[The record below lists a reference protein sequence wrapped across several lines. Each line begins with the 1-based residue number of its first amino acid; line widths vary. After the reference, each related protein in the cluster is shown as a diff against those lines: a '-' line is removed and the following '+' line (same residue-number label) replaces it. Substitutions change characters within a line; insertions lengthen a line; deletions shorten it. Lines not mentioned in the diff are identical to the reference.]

1 LTFGAVTVV
10 CDVKIQHFCF
20 NCVGDILA
28 SIKRNKSLSKWLS
41 NYSNLKPFQSTV
53 NISLILLGPILAVAT
68 YLFLGP
74 FNVAGQ
80 SVWLR
85 FFLLFDLVYV
95 LLIVGIVLVRILYV
109 LSQRRSRLAGSK
121 LHFRLASVFTTMSL
135 LPTITVAVFATVSIN
150 LGLEAWFSE
159 RVQSVVGS
167 SLSAARAY
175 ADEQEAALI
184 EDVFALAEDLQIF
197 KNNKFFIEEDE
208 LRNELASLQL
218 KLQRGLKEAFI
229 LNGLGNIE
237 LRGERSYLFDFEKP
251 DEVQIKA
258 SIDDIVLINDFDN
271 NELRAL
277 IYLPGFGDRFLYV
290 TREVDGTLFNLLD
303 ETQKTAVLYQQME
316 SDRTAY
322 LLNFAV
328 LYFALALLLIVS
340 SVLFALW
347 FAERL
352 SKPIGRLAAAA
363 KRVGAGE
370 LTTQVIEDEGD
381 DEIAQLGRYFNK
393 MTKQLKHQRDT
404 LVDNT
409 EQIEERRR
417 LFDSVLSSVTSGV
430 IVLDPEGN
438 VNFTNNS
445 ANILLN
451 INKHEEIKNKLADIF
466 PELDALFQNLKKS
479 EPDRLQSEINL
490 VRSGKIENFL
500 VRMAPMNED
509 ENLKGYVV
517 AFDDITSL
525 VSAQR
530 SAAWGDVAR
539 RIAHEIKNPLTPIQ
553 LSAERIR
560 KKFSPLLEKDSDGLR
575 DMVDVIIRQTD
586 DIRRI
591 VDEFSKFARMP
602 KLKRKNED
610 LSALVASAVS
620 LQRAGQPNVLINLF
634 QPKVPIIISIDATL
648 INQALTNILKNAGEA
663 IEARKRNGSS
673 PSYYG
678 IIDVVL
684 IDEPNFILLKISD
697 NGVGLPQDRSRLFE
711 PYVTTREKG
720 TGLGLAIVKKI
731 IEEHGGV
738 LKLEDSV
745 PSETRDLVGALI
757 SIELPKSKNM

>member
-1 LTFGAVTVV
+1 ML
-10 CDVKIQHFCF
+10 
-20 NCVGDILA
+20 
-28 SIKRNKSLSKWLS
+28 NKNRSLSKWLVS
-41 NYSNLKPFQSTV
+41 YTNLKQFQSTI
-53 NISLILLGPILAVAT
+53 NISLILLGPVLAVAT

-80 SVWLR
+80 SLWLR
-85 FFLLFDLVYV
+85 FFLLLDLIYV
-95 LLIVGIVLVRILYV
+95 LLIVGVVLVRILYV
-109 LSQRRSRLAGSK
+109 LSERRSRLAGSK
-121 LHFRLASVFTTMSL
+121 LHFRLAGVFTTMSL

-159 RVQSVVGS
+159 RVQSVVGT

-175 ADEQEAALI
+175 ADEQEI
-184 EDVFALAEDLQIF
+184 ALAEDARSLADDLEKFRKNKIF
-197 KNNKFFIEEDE
+197 LEDDE

-218 KLQRGLKEAFI
+218 ELQRGLKEAFI
-229 LNGLGNIE
+229 LNGSGDIE

-251 DEVQIKA
+251 DKRDMDSAVSQVVL
-258 SIDDIVLINDFDN
+258 IDDFIN

-277 IYLPGFGDRFLYV
+277 IFLNGFGDRYLYV

-303 ETQKTAVLYQQME
+303 ETQKTAILYQQME

-322 LLNFAV
+322 LFNFAV

-370 LTTQVIEDEGD
+370 LTTQVIEDDGD
-381 DEIAQLGRYFNK
+381 DEIAQLGRYFNQ
-393 MTKQLKHQRDT
+393 MTKQLKSQRDT

-445 ANILLN
+445 AKTLLSRD
-451 INKHEEIKNKLADIF
+451 NKKVIKNKFTDIF
-466 PELDALFQNLKKS
+466 PELNPLFKQLKTS
-479 EPDRLQSEINL
+479 GNSNMQSEIKL
-490 VRSGKIENFL
+490 VRSGRLENFL
-500 VRMAPMNED
+500 VRLATMNE
-509 ENLKGYVV
+509 EERLKGYVV
-517 AFDDITSL
+517 AFDDITDL
-525 VSAQR
+525 ASAQR

-553 LSAERIR
+553 LSAERIIR
-560 KKFSPLLEKDSDGLR
+560 KFSPLLDNDAEELQQ
-575 DMVDVIIRQTD
+575 MVKVITRQTD

-602 KLKRKNED
+602 ELKRKNED
-610 LSALVASAVS
+610 LCALVSS
-620 LQRAGQPNVLINLF
+620 IITLQRAGQPTVSINFSIPENPIVL
-634 QPKVPIIISIDATL
+634 SIDATL
-648 INQALTNILKNAGEA
+648 INQAITNILKNAGEA
-663 IEARKRNGSS
+663 IETRKSKHARLKAEGVINVQ
-673 PSYYG
+673 
-678 IIDVVL
+678 IKENAETIE
-684 IDEPNFILLKISD
+684 IKISD
-697 NGVGLPQDRSRLFE
+697 NGIGLPQDRSRLFE

-731 IEEHGGV
+731 VEEHGGV
-738 LKLEDSV
+738 LKLEDSA
-745 PSETRDLVGALI
+745 PFENGNIIGALV
-757 SIELPKSKNM
+757 SIDLPKLKN

>member
-1 LTFGAVTVV
+1 M
-10 CDVKIQHFCF
+10 
-20 NCVGDILA
+20 
-28 SIKRNKSLSKWLS
+28 
-41 NYSNLKPFQSTV
+41 
-53 NISLILLGPILAVAT
+53 LGPLLAVAT

-85 FFLLFDLVYV
+85 FFLLLDLIYV

-121 LHFRLASVFTTMSL
+121 LHFRLAGVFTTMSL

-159 RVQSVVGS
+159 RVQSVVGT

-175 ADEQEAALI
+175 ADEQQVALVEDILSVEKDLQNFRKNKNFI
-184 EDVFALAEDLQIF
+184 ED
-197 KNNKFFIEEDE
+197 DE
-208 LRNELASLQL
+208 LRNELASRQL
-218 KLQRGLKEAFI
+218 ALQRGLKEAFI
-229 LNGLGNIE
+229 LNGEGNIE
-237 LRGERSYLFDFEKP
+237 LRGERSYLFGFEKP
-251 DEVQIKA
+251 TQQQIQEA
-258 SIDDIVLINDFDN
+258 IRDIVLISDFNN

-277 IYLPGFGDRFLYV
+277 TFLNGFDESYLYV
-290 TREVDGTLFNLLD
+290 TRQVDGTLFNLLD

-370 LTTQVIEDEGD
+370 LTTQVIEDDGD
-381 DEIAQLGRYFNK
+381 DEIAQLGRYFNQ
-393 MTKQLKHQRDT
+393 MTKQLKRQRDT

-430 IVLDPEGN
+430 IVLDPEGK
-438 VNFTNNS
+438 VSFTNNS
-445 ANILLN
+445 ANILL
-451 INKHEEIKNKLADIF
+451 KHNNTEENQNQLSDVF
-466 PELDALFQNLKKS
+466 PELNSVFHQLKKS
-479 EPDRLQSEINL
+479 RLNNLQCEIKL
-490 VRSGKIENFL
+490 VRSGRLENFL
-500 VRMAPMNED
+500 VRMAPMDED
-509 ENLKGYVV
+509 EKLKGYVV

-560 KKFSPLLEKDSDGLR
+560 KKFGPLLGNSSEGLR
-575 DMVDVIIRQTD
+575 DMVDVITRQTD
-586 DIRRI
+586 DLRRI

-602 KLKRKNED
+602 ELRRKNED
-610 LSALVASAVS
+610 LNALVSSTVS
-620 LQRAGQPNVLINLF
+620 FQQAGQPNVLINLS
-634 QPKVPIIISIDATL
+634 QPNFPLIISIDPTL

-663 IEARKRNGSS
+663 IETRMQSAPTSDHDGF
-673 PSYYG
+673 
-678 IIDVVL
+678 IDVLVEDRPESVV
-684 IDEPNFILLKISD
+684 IKISD
-697 NGVGLPQDRSRLFE
+697 NGVGLPEDRSKLFE
-711 PYVTTREKG
+711 PYVTTRDKG

-731 IEEHGGV
+731 IEEHGGI
-738 LKLEDSV
+738 LKLEDSA
-745 PSETRDLVGALI
+745 PFENTGIIGALI
-757 SIELPKSKNM
+757 SIELPKSKNL

>member
-1 LTFGAVTVV
+1 ML
-10 CDVKIQHFCF
+10 
-20 NCVGDILA
+20 
-28 SIKRNKSLSKWLS
+28 NKNRSLSKWLVS
-41 NYSNLKPFQSTV
+41 YTNLKQFQSAI
-53 NISLILLGPILAVAT
+53 NISLILLGPFLAVAT

-80 SVWLR
+80 SLWLR
-85 FFLLFDLVYV
+85 FFLLLDLIYV
-95 LLIVGIVLVRILYV
+95 LLIVGVVLVRILYV
-109 LSQRRSRLAGSK
+109 LSERRSRLAGSK
-121 LHFRLASVFTTMSL
+121 LHFRLAGVFTTMSL

-159 RVQSVVGS
+159 RVQSVVGT

-175 ADEQEAALI
+175 ANEQEI
-184 EDVFALAEDLQIF
+184 ALAEDARSLANDLEKFRKNKIF
-197 KNNKFFIEEDE
+197 LEDDE

-218 KLQRGLKEAFI
+218 ELQRGLKEAFI
-229 LNGLGNIE
+229 LNGSGDIE

-251 DEVQIKA
+251 DKRDMDSAVSQVVL
-258 SIDDIVLINDFDN
+258 IDDFIN

-277 IYLPGFGDRFLYV
+277 IFLNGFGDRYLYV

-303 ETQKTAVLYQQME
+303 ETQKTAILYQQME

-322 LLNFAV
+322 LFNFAV

-370 LTTQVIEDEGD
+370 LTTQVIEDDGD
-381 DEIAQLGRYFNK
+381 DEIAQLGRYFNQ
-393 MTKQLKHQRDT
+393 MTKQLKSQRDT

-445 ANILLN
+445 AKTLLSRD
-451 INKHEEIKNKLADIF
+451 NKKVIKNKFTDIF
-466 PELDALFQNLKKS
+466 PELNPLFKQLKTS
-479 EPDRLQSEINL
+479 GNSNLQSEIKL
-490 VRSGKIENFL
+490 VRSGRLENFL
-500 VRMAPMNED
+500 VRLATMNE
-509 ENLKGYVV
+509 EERLKGYVV
-517 AFDDITSL
+517 AFDDITDL
-525 VSAQR
+525 ASAQR

-553 LSAERIR
+553 LSAERIIR
-560 KKFSPLLEKDSDGLR
+560 KFSPLLDNDAEELQQ
-575 DMVDVIIRQTD
+575 MVKVITRQTD

-602 KLKRKNED
+602 ELKRKNED
-610 LSALVASAVS
+610 LCALVSS
-620 LQRAGQPNVLINLF
+620 IITLQRAGQPTVSINFSIPDNPIVL
-634 QPKVPIIISIDATL
+634 SIDATL
-648 INQALTNILKNAGEA
+648 INQAITNILKNAGEA
-663 IEARKRNGSS
+663 IETRKSKHAHLKAEGVINVQ
-673 PSYYG
+673 
-678 IIDVVL
+678 IKENAEIVE
-684 IDEPNFILLKISD
+684 IKISD
-697 NGVGLPQDRSRLFE
+697 NGIGLPQDRSRLFE

-731 IEEHGGV
+731 VEEHGGV
-738 LKLEDSV
+738 LKLEDSA
-745 PSETRDLVGALI
+745 PFENGNIIGALV
-757 SIELPKSKNM
+757 SIDLPKLKN

>member
-1 LTFGAVTVV
+1 M
-10 CDVKIQHFCF
+10 
-20 NCVGDILA
+20 A
-28 SIKRNKSLSKWLS
+28 SIKRNKSFSKWLA
-41 NYSNLKPFQSTV
+41 NYSKLKPLKSAV
-53 NISLILLGPILAVAT
+53 NISLILLGPLLAIAT

-85 FFLLFDLVYV
+85 FFLLLDLVYV
-95 LLIVGIVLVRILYV
+95 LLIVGIVIVRILYV

-121 LHFRLASVFTTMSL
+121 LHFRLAGVFTTMSL

-159 RVQSVVGS
+159 RVQSVVGT

-175 ADEQEAALI
+175 ADEQESALVA
-184 EDVFALAEDLQIF
+184 DVLAVAQDLQNF
-197 KNNKFFIEEDE
+197 RKNKFFIEEDE
-208 LRNELASLQL
+208 LRNQLASLQL
-218 KLQRGLKEAFI
+218 ELQRGLKEAFI
-229 LNGLGNIE
+229 LNGVGNIE
-237 LRGERSYLFDFEKP
+237 LRGVRSYLFDFEKP
-251 DEVQIKA
+251 DDLQIKEA
-258 SIDDIVLINDFDN
+258 VKNVVLINDFNN

-277 IYLPGFGDRFLYV
+277 IYLTGFGDRYLYV

-303 ETQKTAVLYQQME
+303 ETQKTAILYQQME

-363 KRVGAGE
+363 KRVGAGD

-381 DEIAQLGRYFNK
+381 DEIAQLGRYFNQ
-393 MTKQLKHQRDT
+393 MTKRLKHQRDT

-430 IVLDPEGN
+430 IVLDSDGK
-438 VNFTNNS
+438 VSFTNKS
-445 ANILLN
+445 ANILLSINEEN
-451 INKHEEIKNKLADIF
+451 IEKIFQKQLSDIF
-466 PELDALFQNLKKS
+466 PELDALFRKLKKS
-479 EPDRLQSEINL
+479 QAKNLQSEINF
-490 VRSGKIENFL
+490 VRSGRLENFL
-500 VRMAPMNED
+500 VRMAPMTED
-509 ENLKGYVV
+509 KKLKGFVV

-560 KKFSPLLEKDSDGLR
+560 KKFSPLLEKNSDGLR
-575 DMVDVIIRQTD
+575 DMVDVITRQTD

-602 KLKRKNED
+602 KLKRRNED
-610 LSALVASAVS
+610 LTALVASAVS
-620 LQRAGQPNVLINLF
+620 LQQAGQPNVVINLS

-663 IEARKRNGSS
+663 IEARKKNS
-673 PSYYG
+673 PSLNYSG

-684 IDEPNFILLKISD
+684 LDKINSVLLTIAD
-697 NGVGLPQDRSRLFE
+697 NGIGLPQDRSRLFE

-738 LKLEDSV
+738 LKLEDSDASG
-745 PSETRDLVGALI
+745 SEDIIGALI
-757 SIELPKSKNM
+757 SIEIPKPISA

>member
-1 LTFGAVTVV
+1 ML
-10 CDVKIQHFCF
+10 
-20 NCVGDILA
+20 
-28 SIKRNKSLSKWLS
+28 NKNRSLSKWLVS
-41 NYSNLKPFQSTV
+41 YTNLKQFQSTI
-53 NISLILLGPILAVAT
+53 NISLILLGPFLAVAT

-80 SVWLR
+80 SLWLR
-85 FFLLFDLVYV
+85 FFLLLDLIYV
-95 LLIVGIVLVRILYV
+95 LLIVGVVLVRILYV
-109 LSQRRSRLAGSK
+109 LSERRSRLAGSK
-121 LHFRLASVFTTMSL
+121 LHFRLAGVFTTMSL

-159 RVQSVVGS
+159 RVQSVVGT

-175 ADEQEAALI
+175 ANEQEI
-184 EDVFALAEDLQIF
+184 ALAEDARSLANDLEKFRKNKIF
-197 KNNKFFIEEDE
+197 LEDDE

-218 KLQRGLKEAFI
+218 ELQRGLKEAFI
-229 LNGLGNIE
+229 LNGSGDIE

-251 DEVQIKA
+251 DKRDMDSAVSQVVL
-258 SIDDIVLINDFDN
+258 IDDFIN

-277 IYLPGFGDRFLYV
+277 IFLNGFGDRYLYV

-303 ETQKTAVLYQQME
+303 ETQKTAILYQQME

-322 LLNFAV
+322 LFNFAV

-370 LTTQVIEDEGD
+370 LTTQVIEDDGD
-381 DEIAQLGRYFNK
+381 DEIAQLGRYFNQ
-393 MTKQLKHQRDT
+393 MTKQLKSQRDT

-417 LFDSVLSSVTSGV
+417 LFDSVLASVTSGV

-445 ANILLN
+445 AKTLLSRD
-451 INKHEEIKNKLADIF
+451 NKKVIKNKFTDIF
-466 PELDALFQNLKKS
+466 PELNPLFKQLKTS
-479 EPDRLQSEINL
+479 GNSNMQSEIKL
-490 VRSGKIENFL
+490 VRSGRLENFL
-500 VRMAPMNED
+500 VRLATMNE
-509 ENLKGYVV
+509 EERLKGYVV
-517 AFDDITSL
+517 AFDDITDL
-525 VSAQR
+525 ASAQR

-553 LSAERIR
+553 LSAERIIR
-560 KKFSPLLEKDSDGLR
+560 KFSPLLDSDAEELQQ
-575 DMVDVIIRQTD
+575 MVKVITRQTD

-602 KLKRKNED
+602 ELKRKNED
-610 LSALVASAVS
+610 LCALVSS
-620 LQRAGQPNVLINLF
+620 IITLQRAGQPTVSINFSIPDNPIVL
-634 QPKVPIIISIDATL
+634 SIDATL
-648 INQALTNILKNAGEA
+648 INQAITNILKNAGEA
-663 IEARKRNGSS
+663 IETRKSKHAHLKAEGVINVQ
-673 PSYYG
+673 
-678 IIDVVL
+678 IKENAEIVE
-684 IDEPNFILLKISD
+684 IKISD
-697 NGVGLPQDRSRLFE
+697 NGIGLPQDRSRLFE

-731 IEEHGGV
+731 VEEHGGV
-738 LKLEDSV
+738 LKLEDSA
-745 PSETRDLVGALI
+745 PFENGNIIGALV
-757 SIELPKSKNM
+757 SIDLPKLKN

>member
-1 LTFGAVTVV
+1 ML
-10 CDVKIQHFCF
+10 
-20 NCVGDILA
+20 
-28 SIKRNKSLSKWLS
+28 NKNRSLSKWLVS
-41 NYSNLKPFQSTV
+41 YTNLKQFQSTI
-53 NISLILLGPILAVAT
+53 NISLILLGPFLAVAT

-80 SVWLR
+80 SLWLR
-85 FFLLFDLVYV
+85 FFLLLDLIYV
-95 LLIVGIVLVRILYV
+95 LLIVGVVLVRILYV
-109 LSQRRSRLAGSK
+109 LSERRSRLAGSK
-121 LHFRLASVFTTMSL
+121 LHFRLAGVFTTMSL
-135 LPTITVAVFATVSIN
+135 LPTITVAVFATVSIS

-159 RVQSVVGS
+159 RVQSVVGT

-175 ADEQEAALI
+175 ANEQEI
-184 EDVFALAEDLQIF
+184 ALAEDARSLANDLEKFRKNKIF
-197 KNNKFFIEEDE
+197 LEDDE

-218 KLQRGLKEAFI
+218 ELQRGLKEAFI
-229 LNGLGNIE
+229 LNGSGDIE

-251 DEVQIKA
+251 DKRDMDSAVSQVVL
-258 SIDDIVLINDFDN
+258 IDDFIN

-277 IYLPGFGDRFLYV
+277 IFLNGFGDRYLYV

-303 ETQKTAVLYQQME
+303 ETQKTAILYQQME

-322 LLNFAV
+322 LFNFAV

-370 LTTQVIEDEGD
+370 LTTQVIEDDGD
-381 DEIAQLGRYFNK
+381 DEIAQLGRYFNQ
-393 MTKQLKHQRDT
+393 MTKQLKSQRDT

-445 ANILLN
+445 AKTLLSRD
-451 INKHEEIKNKLADIF
+451 NKKVIKNKFTDIF
-466 PELDALFQNLKKS
+466 PELNPLFKQLKTS
-479 EPDRLQSEINL
+479 GNSNMQSEIKL
-490 VRSGKIENFL
+490 VRSGRLENFL
-500 VRMAPMNED
+500 VRLATMNE
-509 ENLKGYVV
+509 EERLKGYVV
-517 AFDDITSL
+517 AFDDITDL
-525 VSAQR
+525 ASAQR

-553 LSAERIR
+553 LSAERIIR
-560 KKFSPLLEKDSDGLR
+560 KFSPLLDNDAEELQQ
-575 DMVDVIIRQTD
+575 MVKVITRQTD

-602 KLKRKNED
+602 ELKRKNED
-610 LSALVASAVS
+610 LCALVSS
-620 LQRAGQPNVLINLF
+620 IITLQRAGQPTVSINFSIPDNPIVL
-634 QPKVPIIISIDATL
+634 SIDATL
-648 INQALTNILKNAGEA
+648 INQAITNILKNAGEA
-663 IEARKRNGSS
+663 IETRKSKHARLKAE
-673 PSYYG
+673 G
-678 IIDVVL
+678 IINVQ
-684 IDEPNFILLKISD
+684 IKENAEIIEIKISD
-697 NGVGLPQDRSRLFE
+697 NGIGLPQDRSRLFE

-731 IEEHGGV
+731 VEEHGGV
-738 LKLEDSV
+738 LKLEDSA
-745 PSETRDLVGALI
+745 PFENGNIIGALV
-757 SIELPKSKNM
+757 SIDLPKLKN

>member
-1 LTFGAVTVV
+1 MF
-10 CDVKIQHFCF
+10 KEF
-20 NCVGDILA
+20 
-28 SIKRNKSLSKWLS
+28 SITANRKKSFSKWLLKYAS
-41 NYSNLKPFQSTV
+41 LKPFQSSI
-53 NISLILLGPILAVAT
+53 NIILIVLGPLLAFAT

-80 SVWLR
+80 STWLR

-95 LLIVGIVLVRILYV
+95 LLIVGIVLVRILFV

-121 LHFRLASVFTTMSL
+121 LHFRLAGVFTTMSL
-135 LPTITVAVFATVSIN
+135 LPTITVAIFATVSIN

-159 RVQSVVGS
+159 RVQSVVGT
-167 SLSAARAY
+167 SLSAARSY
-175 ADEQEAALI
+175 ANEQQNALI
-184 EDVFALAEDLQIF
+184 EDTLSVAEDLQYF
-197 KNNKFFIEEDE
+197 RKNKTFIERDE
-208 LRNELASLQL
+208 LRNELALRQIQ
-218 KLQRGLKEAFI
+218 LQRGLKEAFI
-229 LNGLGNIE
+229 INGSGNIE
-237 LRGERSYLFDFEKP
+237 FRGERSYLFDFEKP
-251 DEVQIKA
+251 SDEKIKE
-258 SIDDIVLINDFDN
+258 SILDVVLINDFNN

-277 IYLPGFGDRFLYV
+277 VYLNGFGDRYLYV

-316 SDRTAY
+316 NDRTAY

-370 LTTQVIEDEGD
+370 LTTQVIEDVGD
-381 DEIAQLGRYFNK
+381 DEIAQLGRYFNQ

-404 LVDNT
+404 LVENT
-409 EQIEERRR
+409 EQIEERRQ

-430 IVLDPEGN
+430 IVLNPSGK

-451 INKHEEIKNKLADIF
+451 KGKQITQSKLIDNF
-466 PELDALFQNLKKS
+466 PELNSLFQQLKNSGEDNLQVEMK
-479 EPDRLQSEINL
+479 L
-490 VRSGKIENFL
+490 VRSGRLENFL

-509 ENLKGYVV
+509 GKLKGYVV
-517 AFDDITSL
+517 AFDDVTQL

-560 KKFSPLLEKDSDGLR
+560 KKFSPLLGDNSEGLR
-575 DMVDVIIRQTD
+575 QMVDVITRQTD
-586 DIRRI
+586 DLRRI

-602 KLKRKNED
+602 ELRRRNED
-610 LSALVASAVS
+610 INALVASTVS
-620 LQRAGQPNVLINLF
+620 LQKAGQPNVTINF
-634 QPKVPIIISIDATL
+634 SKCDYPIDISIDATL
-648 INQALTNILKNAGEA
+648 INQAITNILKNAGEA
-663 IEARKRNGSS
+663 IETRKQKGQDEE
-673 PSYYG
+673 G
-678 IIDVVL
+678 IINVLLEDGNDNVV
-684 IDEPNFILLKISD
+684 LKISD
-697 NGVGLPQDRSRLFE
+697 NGIGLPQDRSRLFE

-720 TGLGLAIVKKI
+720 TGLGLAIEKKI
-731 IEEHGGV
+731 VEEHGGV
-738 LKLEDSV
+738 LELKDST
-745 PSETRDLVGALI
+745 PSKESGIIGALI
-757 SIELPKSKNM
+757 SIELPKSKK

>member
-1 LTFGAVTVV
+1 MATFS
-10 CDVKIQHFCF
+10 K
-20 NCVGDILA
+20 
-28 SIKRNKSLSKWLS
+28 NKSLSKWLS
-41 NYSNLKPFQSTV
+41 NYSNLKPFQSAI
-53 NISLILLGPILAVAT
+53 NISLILLGPLLAVAT

-85 FFLLFDLVYV
+85 FFLLLDLVYV

-121 LHFRLASVFTTMSL
+121 LHFRLAGVFTTMSL

-159 RVQSVVGS
+159 RVQSVVGT
-167 SLSAARAY
+167 SLSAARSY
-175 ADEQEAALI
+175 ADEQKAALI
-184 EDVFALAEDLQIF
+184 EDLQSIAKDLQNFQKDKI
-197 KNNKFFIEEDE
+197 FIEDDE
-208 LRNELASLQL
+208 LRNELAARQM

-251 DEVQIKA
+251 NELQIKA
-258 SIDDIVLINDFDN
+258 AIDDVVLITDFNN

-277 IYLPGFGDRFLYV
+277 IYLIGFGDRYLYV

-316 SDRTAY
+316 NDRTAY

-352 SKPIGRLAAAA
+352 SQPIGRLAAAA

-381 DEIAQLGRYFNK
+381 DEIAQLGRYFNQ
-393 MTKQLKHQRDT
+393 MTKQLKYQRDT

-417 LFDSVLSSVTSGV
+417 LFDSVLTSVTSGV
-430 IVLDPEGN
+430 IVLDPDGEI
-438 VNFTNNS
+438 NFTNNS
-445 ANILLN
+445 ANVLLN
-451 INKHEEIKNKLADIF
+451 YNKKTKTQNRLSDIF
-466 PELDALFQNLKKS
+466 PELNSLFLKLKKS
-479 EPDRLQSEINL
+479 RSENLQSEIKL
-490 VRSGKIENFL
+490 VRSGRVENFL

-517 AFDDITSL
+517 AFDDVTSL

-553 LSAERIR
+553 LSAERIS
-560 KKFSPLLEKDSDGLR
+560 KKFSPLLGDNSEGLR
-575 DMVDVIIRQTD
+575 DMIEVITRQTD

-602 KLKRKNED
+602 ELRRKNED
-610 LSALVASAVS
+610 LNALVAATVS
-620 LQRAGQPNVLINLF
+620 LQQAGQPNVFISLSK
-634 QPKVPIIISIDATL
+634 PKYPIITSIDATL
-648 INQALTNILKNAGEA
+648 INQALTNILKNAGES
-663 IEARKRNGSS
+663 IETRIRTSS
-673 PSYYG
+673 TSNDDG
-678 IIDVVL
+678 IIEVSLENSSDSIVV
-684 IDEPNFILLKISD
+684 KISD
-697 NGVGLPQDRSRLFE
+697 NGVGLPQDRLRLFE

-731 IEEHGGV
+731 IEEHGGT
-738 LKLEDSV
+738 LKLNDSD
-745 PSETRDLVGALI
+745 PFEKSGIIGA
-757 SIELPKSKNM
+757 SVTIELPKSKNL

>member
-1 LTFGAVTVV
+1 MATFS
-10 CDVKIQHFCF
+10 K
-20 NCVGDILA
+20 
-28 SIKRNKSLSKWLS
+28 NKSLSKWLS
-41 NYSNLKPFQSTV
+41 NYSNLKPFQSTI
-53 NISLILLGPILAVAT
+53 NISLILLGPLLAVAT

-85 FFLLFDLVYV
+85 FFLLLDLVYV

-121 LHFRLASVFTTMSL
+121 LHFRLAGVFTTMSL

-159 RVQSVVGS
+159 RVQSVVGT
-167 SLSAARAY
+167 SLSAARSY
-175 ADEQEAALI
+175 AEEQKAALI
-184 EDVFALAEDLQIF
+184 EDLQSIAKDLQNFQKDKI
-197 KNNKFFIEEDE
+197 FIEDDE
-208 LRNELASLQL
+208 LRNELAARQL

-251 DEVQIKA
+251 NELQIKA
-258 SIDDIVLINDFDN
+258 AIDDVVLITDFNN

-277 IYLPGFGDRFLYV
+277 IYLIGFGDRYLYV

-316 SDRTAY
+316 NDRTAY

-352 SKPIGRLAAAA
+352 SQPIGRLAAAA

-381 DEIAQLGRYFNK
+381 DVIAQLGRYFNQ
-393 MTKQLKHQRDT
+393 MTKQLKYQRDT

-417 LFDSVLSSVTSGV
+417 LFDSVLTSVTSGV
-430 IVLDPEGN
+430 IVLDPDGEI
-438 VNFTNNS
+438 NFTNNS
-445 ANILLN
+445 ANVLLN
-451 INKHEEIKNKLADIF
+451 YNKKTKTQNRLSDIF
-466 PELDALFQNLKKS
+466 PELNSLFLKLKKS
-479 EPDRLQSEINL
+479 RSENLQSEIKL
-490 VRSGKIENFL
+490 VRSGRVENFL

-517 AFDDITSL
+517 AFDDVTSL

-553 LSAERIR
+553 LSAERIS
-560 KKFSPLLEKDSDGLR
+560 KKFSPLLGDNSEGLR
-575 DMVDVIIRQTD
+575 DMIEVITRQTD

-602 KLKRKNED
+602 ELRRKNED
-610 LSALVASAVS
+610 LNALVAATVS
-620 LQRAGQPNVLINLF
+620 LQQAGQPNVFISLSK
-634 QPKVPIIISIDATL
+634 PKYPIITSIDATL
-648 INQALTNILKNAGEA
+648 INQALTNILKNAGES
-663 IEARKRNGSS
+663 IETRMRTSS
-673 PSYYG
+673 TSNEDG
-678 IIDVVL
+678 IIKVSLENSSDKIVV
-684 IDEPNFILLKISD
+684 KISD
-697 NGVGLPQDRSRLFE
+697 NGVGLPQDRLRLFE

-731 IEEHGGV
+731 IEEHGGT
-738 LKLEDSV
+738 LKLNDSD
-745 PSETRDLVGALI
+745 PFEKSGIIGALVT
-757 SIELPKSKNM
+757 IELPKSKNL

>member
-1 LTFGAVTVV
+1 M
-10 CDVKIQHFCF
+10 
-20 NCVGDILA
+20 
-28 SIKRNKSLSKWLS
+28 KSA
-41 NYSNLKPFQSTV
+41 V
-53 NISLILLGPILAVAT
+53 NISLILLGPLLAIAT

-85 FFLLFDLVYV
+85 FFLLLDLVYV
-95 LLIVGIVLVRILYV
+95 LLIVGIVIVRILYV

-121 LHFRLASVFTTMSL
+121 LHFRLAGVFTTMSL

-159 RVQSVVGS
+159 RVQSVVGT

-175 ADEQEAALI
+175 ADEQESALVA
-184 EDVFALAEDLQIF
+184 DVLAVAQDLQNF
-197 KNNKFFIEEDE
+197 RKNKFFIEEDE
-208 LRNELASLQL
+208 LRNQLASLQL
-218 KLQRGLKEAFI
+218 ELQRGLKEAFI
-229 LNGLGNIE
+229 LNGVGNIE
-237 LRGERSYLFDFEKP
+237 LRGVRSYLFDFEKP
-251 DEVQIKA
+251 DDLQIKEA
-258 SIDDIVLINDFDN
+258 VKNVVLINDFNN

-277 IYLPGFGDRFLYV
+277 IYLTGFGDRYLYV

-303 ETQKTAVLYQQME
+303 ETQKTAILYQQME

-363 KRVGAGE
+363 KRVGAGD

-381 DEIAQLGRYFNK
+381 DEIAQLGRYFNQ
-393 MTKQLKHQRDT
+393 MTKRLKHQRDT

-430 IVLDPEGN
+430 IVLDSDGK
-438 VNFTNNS
+438 VSFTNKS
-445 ANILLN
+445 ANILLSINEEN
-451 INKHEEIKNKLADIF
+451 IERIFQKQLSDIF
-466 PELDALFQNLKKS
+466 PELDALFRELKKS
-479 EPDRLQSEINL
+479 QAKNLQSEINF
-490 VRSGKIENFL
+490 VRSGRLENFL
-500 VRMAPMNED
+500 VRMAPMKED
-509 ENLKGYVV
+509 KKLKGFVV

-560 KKFSPLLEKDSDGLR
+560 KKFSPLLEKNSDGLK
-575 DMVDVIIRQTD
+575 DMVDVITRQTD

-602 KLKRKNED
+602 KLKRRNED
-610 LSALVASAVS
+610 LTALVASAVS
-620 LQRAGQPNVLINLF
+620 LQQAGQPNVVINLS

-663 IEARKRNGSS
+663 IEARKKNS
-673 PSYYG
+673 PSLNYSG

-684 IDEPNFILLKISD
+684 LDKINSVLLTIAD
-697 NGVGLPQDRSRLFE
+697 NGIGLPQDRSRLFE

-738 LKLEDSV
+738 LKLEDSDASG
-745 PSETRDLVGALI
+745 SEDIIGALI
-757 SIELPKSKNM
+757 SIEIPKPISA

>member
-1 LTFGAVTVV
+1 ML
-10 CDVKIQHFCF
+10 
-20 NCVGDILA
+20 
-28 SIKRNKSLSKWLS
+28 NKNRSLSKWLVS
-41 NYSNLKPFQSTV
+41 YTNLKQFQSTI
-53 NISLILLGPILAVAT
+53 NISLILLGPFLAVAT

-80 SVWLR
+80 SLWLR
-85 FFLLFDLVYV
+85 FFLLLDLIYV
-95 LLIVGIVLVRILYV
+95 LLIVGVVLVRILYV
-109 LSQRRSRLAGSK
+109 LSERRSRLAGSK
-121 LHFRLASVFTTMSL
+121 LHFRLAGVFTTMSL
-135 LPTITVAVFATVSIN
+135 LPTITVAVFATVSIS

-159 RVQSVVGS
+159 RVQSVVGT
-167 SLSAARAY
+167 SLSAARSY
-175 ADEQEAALI
+175 ANEQEI
-184 EDVFALAEDLQIF
+184 ALAEDVRSLADDLEKFRKNKIF
-197 KNNKFFIEEDE
+197 LEDDE

-218 KLQRGLKEAFI
+218 ELQRGLKEAFI
-229 LNGLGNIE
+229 LNGSGDIE

-251 DEVQIKA
+251 DKRDMDSAVSQVVL
-258 SIDDIVLINDFDN
+258 IDDFIN

-277 IYLPGFGDRFLYV
+277 IFLNGFGDRYLYV

-303 ETQKTAVLYQQME
+303 ETQKTAILYQQME

-322 LLNFAV
+322 LFNFAV

-381 DEIAQLGRYFNK
+381 DEIAQLGRYFNQ
-393 MTKQLKHQRDT
+393 MTKQLKSQRDT

-445 ANILLN
+445 AKTLLSRD
-451 INKHEEIKNKLADIF
+451 NKKEIKNKFTDIF
-466 PELDALFQNLKKS
+466 PELNPLFRQLKTS
-479 EPDRLQSEINL
+479 GNSNLQSEIKL
-490 VRSGKIENFL
+490 VRSGRLENFL
-500 VRMAPMNED
+500 VRLATMNE
-509 ENLKGYVV
+509 EERLKGYVV
-517 AFDDITSL
+517 AFDDITDL
-525 VSAQR
+525 ASAQR

-553 LSAERIR
+553 LSAERIIR
-560 KKFSPLLEKDSDGLR
+560 KFSPLLDSDAEELQQ
-575 DMVDVIIRQTD
+575 MVKVITRQTD

-602 KLKRKNED
+602 ELKRKNED
-610 LSALVASAVS
+610 LCALVSS
-620 LQRAGQPNVLINLF
+620 IITLQRAGQPTVSINFSIPENPIVL
-634 QPKVPIIISIDATL
+634 SIDATL
-648 INQALTNILKNAGEA
+648 INQAITNILKNAGEA
-663 IEARKRNGSS
+663 IETRKSKHARLKAE
-673 PSYYG
+673 G
-678 IIDVVL
+678 IINVQ
-684 IDEPNFILLKISD
+684 IKENAEIIEIKISD
-697 NGVGLPQDRSRLFE
+697 NGIGLPQDRSRLFE

-731 IEEHGGV
+731 VEEHGGV
-738 LKLEDSV
+738 LKLEDSA
-745 PSETRDLVGALI
+745 PFENGNIIGALV
-757 SIELPKSKNM
+757 SIDLPKLKN

>member
-1 LTFGAVTVV
+1 ML
-10 CDVKIQHFCF
+10 
-20 NCVGDILA
+20 
-28 SIKRNKSLSKWLS
+28 NKNRSLSKWLVS
-41 NYSNLKPFQSTV
+41 YTNLKQFQSTI
-53 NISLILLGPILAVAT
+53 NISLILLGPFLAVAT

-80 SVWLR
+80 SLWLR
-85 FFLLFDLVYV
+85 FFLLLDLIYV
-95 LLIVGIVLVRILYV
+95 LLIVGVVLVRILYV
-109 LSQRRSRLAGSK
+109 LSERRSRLAGSK
-121 LHFRLASVFTTMSL
+121 LHFRLAGVFTTMSL
-135 LPTITVAVFATVSIN
+135 LPTITVAVFATVSIS

-159 RVQSVVGS
+159 RVQSVVGT

-175 ADEQEAALI
+175 ANEQEI
-184 EDVFALAEDLQIF
+184 ALAEDARSLANDLEKFRKNKIF
-197 KNNKFFIEEDE
+197 LEDDE

-218 KLQRGLKEAFI
+218 ELQRGLKEAFI
-229 LNGLGNIE
+229 LNGSGDIE

-251 DEVQIKA
+251 DKRDMDSAVSQVVL
-258 SIDDIVLINDFDN
+258 IDDFIN

-277 IYLPGFGDRFLYV
+277 IFLNGFGDRYLYV

-303 ETQKTAVLYQQME
+303 ETQKTAILYQQME

-322 LLNFAV
+322 LFNFAV

-370 LTTQVIEDEGD
+370 LTTQVIEDDGD
-381 DEIAQLGRYFNK
+381 DEIAQLGRYFNQ
-393 MTKQLKHQRDT
+393 MTKQLKSQRDT

-445 ANILLN
+445 AKTLLSRD
-451 INKHEEIKNKLADIF
+451 NKKVIKNKFTDIF
-466 PELDALFQNLKKS
+466 PELNPLFKQLITSGNS
-479 EPDRLQSEINL
+479 NMQSEIKL
-490 VRSGKIENFL
+490 VRSGRLENFL
-500 VRMAPMNED
+500 VRLATMNE
-509 ENLKGYVV
+509 EERLKGYVV
-517 AFDDITSL
+517 AFDDITDL
-525 VSAQR
+525 ASAQR

-553 LSAERIR
+553 LSAERIIR
-560 KKFSPLLEKDSDGLR
+560 KFSPLLDSDAEELQQ
-575 DMVDVIIRQTD
+575 MVKVITRQTD

-602 KLKRKNED
+602 ELKRKNED
-610 LSALVASAVS
+610 LCALVSS
-620 LQRAGQPNVLINLF
+620 IITLQRAGQPTVSINFSIPDNPIVL
-634 QPKVPIIISIDATL
+634 SIDATL
-648 INQALTNILKNAGEA
+648 INQAITNILKNAGEA
-663 IEARKRNGSS
+663 IETRKSKHARLKAE
-673 PSYYG
+673 G
-678 IIDVVL
+678 IINVQ
-684 IDEPNFILLKISD
+684 IKENAEIIEIKISD
-697 NGVGLPQDRSRLFE
+697 NGIGLPQDRSRLFE

-731 IEEHGGV
+731 VEEHGGV
-738 LKLEDSV
+738 LRLEDSA
-745 PSETRDLVGALI
+745 PFENGNIIGALV
-757 SIELPKSKNM
+757 SIDLPKLKN

>member
-1 LTFGAVTVV
+1 ML
-10 CDVKIQHFCF
+10 
-20 NCVGDILA
+20 
-28 SIKRNKSLSKWLS
+28 NKNRSLSKWLVS
-41 NYSNLKPFQSTV
+41 YTNLKQFQSAI
-53 NISLILLGPILAVAT
+53 NISLILLGPFLAVAT

-80 SVWLR
+80 SLWLR
-85 FFLLFDLVYV
+85 FFLLLDLIYV
-95 LLIVGIVLVRILYV
+95 LLIVGVVLVRILYV
-109 LSQRRSRLAGSK
+109 LSERRSRLAGSK
-121 LHFRLASVFTTMSL
+121 LHFRLAGVFTTMSL

-159 RVQSVVGS
+159 RVQSVVGT
-167 SLSAARAY
+167 SLSAARSY
-175 ADEQEAALI
+175 ANEQEI
-184 EDVFALAEDLQIF
+184 ALAEDVQSLADDLENFRKNKIF
-197 KNNKFFIEEDE
+197 LEDDE

-218 KLQRGLKEAFI
+218 ELQRGLKEAFI
-229 LNGLGNIE
+229 LNGSGDIE

-251 DEVQIKA
+251 DKRDIDSAVSQVVL
-258 SIDDIVLINDFDN
+258 IDDFIN

-277 IYLPGFGDRFLYV
+277 IFLNGFGDRYLYV

-303 ETQKTAVLYQQME
+303 ETQKTAILYQQME

-322 LLNFAV
+322 LFNFAV

-370 LTTQVIEDEGD
+370 LTTQVIEDDGD
-381 DEIAQLGRYFNK
+381 DEIAQLGRYFNQ
-393 MTKQLKHQRDT
+393 MTKQLKSQRDT

-445 ANILLN
+445 AKTLLSRD
-451 INKHEEIKNKLADIF
+451 NKKVIKNKFTDIF
-466 PELDALFQNLKKS
+466 PELNPLFKQLKTS
-479 EPDRLQSEINL
+479 GNSNMQSEIKL
-490 VRSGKIENFL
+490 VRSGRLENFL
-500 VRMAPMNED
+500 VRLATMNE
-509 ENLKGYVV
+509 EERLKGYVV
-517 AFDDITSL
+517 AFDDITDL
-525 VSAQR
+525 ASAQR

-553 LSAERIR
+553 LSAERIIR
-560 KKFSPLLEKDSDGLR
+560 KFSPLLDSDAEELQQ
-575 DMVDVIIRQTD
+575 MVKVITRQTD

-602 KLKRKNED
+602 ELKRKNED
-610 LSALVASAVS
+610 LCALVSS
-620 LQRAGQPNVLINLF
+620 IITLQRAGQPTVSINFSIPENPIVL
-634 QPKVPIIISIDATL
+634 SIDATL
-648 INQALTNILKNAGEA
+648 INQAITNILKNAGEA
-663 IEARKRNGSS
+663 IETRKSKHAHLKAEGVINVQ
-673 PSYYG
+673 
-678 IIDVVL
+678 IKENAEIVE
-684 IDEPNFILLKISD
+684 IKISD
-697 NGVGLPQDRSRLFE
+697 NGIGLPQDRSRLFE

-731 IEEHGGV
+731 VEEHGGV
-738 LKLEDSV
+738 LKLEDSA
-745 PSETRDLVGALI
+745 PFENSNIIGALV
-757 SIELPKSKNM
+757 SIDLPKLKN

>member
-1 LTFGAVTVV
+1 MGVDLFE
-10 CDVKIQHFCF
+10 DM
-20 NCVGDILA
+20 LA
-28 SIKRNKSLSKWLS
+28 SINRNKSLSKWLS
-41 NYSNLKPFQSTV
+41 SYSNLKPLQSAV
-53 NISLILLGPILAVAT
+53 NISLIILGPLLAIAT

-80 SVWLR
+80 SIWLR
-85 FFLLFDLVYV
+85 FFLLLDLVYV

-121 LHFRLASVFTTMSL
+121 LHFRLAGVFTTMSL

-159 RVQSVVGS
+159 RVQSVVGT

-175 ADEQEAALI
+175 ADEQESALV
-184 EDVFALAEDLQIF
+184 EDLLSVAEDLQNF
-197 KNNKFFIEEDE
+197 RKNKFFIEEDE

-218 KLQRGLKEAFI
+218 QLQRGLKEAFI

-237 LRGERSYLFDFEKP
+237 LRGQRSYLFDFEKP
-251 DEVQIKA
+251 DQLQIKEA
-258 SIDDIVLINDFDN
+258 VGDVVLINDFNN

-277 IYLPGFGDRFLYV
+277 IYLSGFGDRYLYV

-381 DEIAQLGRYFNK
+381 DEIAQLGRYFNQ

-404 LVDNT
+404 LIDNT

-417 LFDSVLSSVTSGV
+417 LFDSVLSSVTSWV
-430 IVLDPEGN
+430 IVLDPGGQ

-451 INKHEEIKNKLADIF
+451 NYDNEEFQNQLSDIF
-466 PELDALFQNLKKS
+466 PELNSLFQNLKKS
-479 EPDRLQSEINL
+479 GSDNLQSEIKL
-490 VRSGKIENFL
+490 VRSGRVENFL

-509 ENLKGYVV
+509 GNLKGYVV

-560 KKFSPLLEKDSDGLR
+560 KKFSPLLSDNSDGLR
-575 DMVDVIIRQTD
+575 DMVDVITRQTD

-602 KLKRKNED
+602 ELTRKNENLSD
-610 LSALVASAVS
+610 LIESTVS
-620 LQRAGQPNVLINLF
+620 LQQAGQPNVLINLS
-634 QPKVPIIISIDATL
+634 QPKLPIITSIDATL
-648 INQALTNILKNAGEA
+648 INQALTNILKNAGESIA
-663 IEARKRNGSS
+663 TRMQN
-673 PSYYG
+673 PSTSNHDG
-678 IIDVVL
+678 IIEVSLKNKSESVVL
-684 IDEPNFILLKISD
+684 NISD

-731 IEEHGGV
+731 VEEHGGI
-738 LKLEDSV
+738 LKLEDSA
-745 PSETRDLVGALI
+745 PFENTGIIGALI
-757 SIELPKSKNM
+757 SIELPKSKSL

>member
-1 LTFGAVTVV
+1 M
-10 CDVKIQHFCF
+10 
-20 NCVGDILA
+20 
-28 SIKRNKSLSKWLS
+28 RNKSLSKWLS
-41 NYSNLKPFQSTV
+41 NYSNLKPFQSAI
-53 NISLILLGPILAVAT
+53 NISLILLGPLLAVAT

-85 FFLLFDLVYV
+85 FFLLLDLVYV
-95 LLIVGIVLVRILYV
+95 LLIIGIVLVRILYV

-121 LHFRLASVFTTMSL
+121 LHFRLAGVFTTMSL

-159 RVQSVVGS
+159 RVQSVVGT

-175 ADEQEAALI
+175 ADEQENALV
-184 EDVFALAEDLQIF
+184 EDLRAVAEDLQNF
-197 KNNKFFIEEDE
+197 QKNKFFIEDDE
-208 LRNELASLQL
+208 LRNELASRQL
-218 KLQRGLKEAFI
+218 ELQRGLKEAFI

-251 DEVQIKA
+251 DELQIKR
-258 SIDDIVLINDFDN
+258 SVEDIVLINDFNN

-277 IYLPGFGDRFLYV
+277 TYLNGFGDRYLYV

-381 DEIAQLGRYFNK
+381 DEIAQLGRYFNQ

-430 IVLDPEGN
+430 IVLDPEGK

-451 INKHEEIKNKLADIF
+451 NNKNEETQNQLSDIF
-466 PELDALFQNLKKS
+466 PELNSLFQNLKKS
-479 EPDRLQSEINL
+479 GSDNLQSEIKL
-490 VRSGKIENFL
+490 VRSGRIENFL

-560 KKFSPLLEKDSDGLR
+560 KKFSPLLMDNSDGLR
-575 DMVDVIIRQTD
+575 DMVDVITRQTD

-602 KLKRKNED
+602 ELRRKNEN
-610 LSALVASAVS
+610 LSALVESTVS
-620 LQRAGQPNVLINLF
+620 LQQAGQPNVLINLS
-634 QPKVPIIISIDATL
+634 QPKLPIVTSIDATL
-648 INQALTNILKNAGEA
+648 INQALTNILKNAGES
-663 IEARKRNGSS
+663 IESRMQD
-673 PSYYG
+673 PSNSNHDG
-678 IIDVVL
+678 VIEVSLKNKSDSVVL
-684 IDEPNFILLKISD
+684 NITD

-731 IEEHGGV
+731 IEEHGGI
-738 LKLEDSV
+738 LKLEDSA
-745 PSETRDLVGALI
+745 PFENTGIIGALI
-757 SIELPKSKNM
+757 SIELPKSKNL

>member
-1 LTFGAVTVV
+1 MGVT
-10 CDVKIQHFCF
+10 K
-20 NCVGDILA
+20 
-28 SIKRNKSLSKWLS
+28 NKSLSKLLA
-41 NYSNLKPFQSTV
+41 NYLNLKPYQSFI
-53 NISLILLGPILAVAT
+53 NITLIILGPLLAIAT

-80 SVWLR
+80 SAWLR
-85 FFLLFDLVYV
+85 FFLLLDLIYV

-109 LSQRRSRLAGSK
+109 LSQRRSRLAGSN

-159 RVQSVVGS
+159 RVQSVVGA
-167 SLSAARAY
+167 SLSAARSYAY
-175 ADEQEAALI
+175 EQQIALI
-184 EDVFALAEDLQIF
+184 EDARSIAEDLRNF
-197 KNNKFFIEEDE
+197 KKNKTFIEDGE
-208 LRNELASLQL
+208 LRNELANRQLQ
-218 KLQRGLKEAFI
+218 LQRGLKEAFI
-229 LNGLGNIE
+229 LNGSGNIE

-251 DEVQIKA
+251 DEQNLTLAISDVLL
-258 SIDDIVLINDFDN
+258 IDDFNN

-277 IYLPGFGDRFLYV
+277 VYLEGFGDRYLYV
-290 TREVDGTLFNLLD
+290 TREVDGKLFNLLD

-363 KRVGAGE
+363 NRVGAGE

-381 DEIAQLGRYFNK
+381 DEIAQLGRYFNQ
-393 MTKQLKHQRDT
+393 MTKQLKRQRDT
-404 LVDNT
+404 LIENT
-409 EQIEERRR
+409 EHIQERTR

-430 IVLDPEGN
+430 IVLDPDGII
-438 VNFTNNS
+438 NFANNS
-445 ANILLN
+445 AKALLN
-451 INKHEEIKNKLADIF
+451 YKSQDITHNHLSDIF
-466 PELDALFQNLKKS
+466 PELSNLFQQLK
-479 EPDRLQSEINL
+479 DTGADNLQSEINL
-490 VRSGKIENFL
+490 VQAKRLENFL
-500 VRMAPMNED
+500 VRIGTMNED
-509 ENLKGYVV
+509 KKLKGYVV
-517 AFDDITSL
+517 AFDDITKL

-560 KKFSPLLEKDSDGLR
+560 KKFGPLLGSDSYTLQQ
-575 DMVDVIIRQTD
+575 MVEVITRQTD

-602 KLKRKNED
+602 EVKRKNED
-610 LSALVASAVS
+610 ICALITSIIT
-620 LQRAGQPNVLINLF
+620 LQQAGQPLVSINLSK
-634 QPKVPIIISIDATL
+634 PKTPIIISIDATL
-648 INQALTNILKNAGEA
+648 INQAITNIMKNAGEA
-663 IEARKRNGSS
+663 IDARKQKEMAKDII
-673 PSYYG
+673 G
-678 IIDVVL
+678 IINVMIKEDAESVV
-684 IDEPNFILLKISD
+684 IDISD
-697 NGVGLPQDRSRLFE
+697 NGVGWPEDRSRLFE
-711 PYVTTREKG
+711 PYVTTRDKG

-731 IEEHGGV
+731 VEEHGGV
-738 LKLEDSV
+738 LRLEDST
-745 PSETRDLVGALI
+745 PFDSSDMVGARI
-757 SIELPKSKNM
+757 SIDLPKLTKVINIEAEQTIR

>member
-1 LTFGAVTVV
+1 ML
-10 CDVKIQHFCF
+10 
-20 NCVGDILA
+20 
-28 SIKRNKSLSKWLS
+28 NKNRSFSKWLVI
-41 NYSNLKPFQSTV
+41 YTNLKQFQSAI
-53 NISLILLGPILAVAT
+53 NISLILLGPFLALAT

-80 SVWLR
+80 SLWLR
-85 FFLLFDLVYV
+85 FFLLLDLIYV
-95 LLIVGIVLVRILYV
+95 LLIVGVVLVRILYV
-109 LSQRRSRLAGSK
+109 LSERRSRLAGSK
-121 LHFRLASVFTTMSL
+121 LHFRLAGVFTTMSL

-159 RVQSVVGS
+159 RVQSVVGT
-167 SLSAARAY
+167 SLSAARSY
-175 ADEQEAALI
+175 ANEQEIALT
-184 EDVFALAEDLQIF
+184 EDVRSLADDLENFRKNKIFLED
-197 KNNKFFIEEDE
+197 DE

-218 KLQRGLKEAFI
+218 ELQRGLKEAFI
-229 LNGLGNIE
+229 LNGSGDIE

-251 DEVQIKA
+251 DKRDIDSAVSQVVL
-258 SIDDIVLINDFDN
+258 IDDFIN

-277 IYLPGFGDRFLYV
+277 IFLNGFGDRYLYV

-303 ETQKTAVLYQQME
+303 ETQKTAILYQQME

-322 LLNFAV
+322 LFNFAV

-370 LTTQVIEDEGD
+370 LTTQVIEDDGD
-381 DEIAQLGRYFNK
+381 DEIAQLGRYFNQ
-393 MTKQLKHQRDT
+393 MTKQLKSQRDT

-445 ANILLN
+445 AKTLLSRD
-451 INKHEEIKNKLADIF
+451 NKKVIKNKFTDIF
-466 PELDALFQNLKKS
+466 PELNPLFKQLKTS
-479 EPDRLQSEINL
+479 GNSNMQSEIKL
-490 VRSGKIENFL
+490 VRSGRLENFL
-500 VRMAPMNED
+500 VRLATMNE
-509 ENLKGYVV
+509 EERLKGYVV
-517 AFDDITSL
+517 AFDDITDL
-525 VSAQR
+525 ASAQR

-553 LSAERIR
+553 LSAERIIR
-560 KKFSPLLEKDSDGLR
+560 KFSPLLDSDAEELQQ
-575 DMVDVIIRQTD
+575 MVKVITRQTD

-602 KLKRKNED
+602 ELKRKNED
-610 LSALVASAVS
+610 LCALVSS
-620 LQRAGQPNVLINLF
+620 IITLQRAGQPTVSINFSIPENPIVL
-634 QPKVPIIISIDATL
+634 SIDATL
-648 INQALTNILKNAGEA
+648 INQAITNILKNAGEA
-663 IEARKRNGSS
+663 IETRKSKHAHLEAKGVINVQIKENAE
-673 PSYYG
+673 
-678 IIDVVL
+678 IIE
-684 IDEPNFILLKISD
+684 IKISD
-697 NGVGLPQDRSRLFE
+697 NGIGLPQDRSRLFE

-731 IEEHGGV
+731 VEEHGGV
-738 LKLEDSV
+738 LKLEDSA
-745 PSETRDLVGALI
+745 PFENGNIIGALV
-757 SIELPKSKNM
+757 SIDLPKLKN

>member
-1 LTFGAVTVV
+1 M
-10 CDVKIQHFCF
+10 
-20 NCVGDILA
+20 A
-28 SIKRNKSLSKWLS
+28 SINRNKSLSKWLS
-41 NYSNLKPFQSTV
+41 SYSNLKPLQSSV
-53 NISLILLGPILAVAT
+53 NISLILLGPLLAIAT

-80 SVWLR
+80 SIWLR
-85 FFLLFDLVYV
+85 FFLLLDLVYV

-121 LHFRLASVFTTMSL
+121 LHFRLAGVFTTMSL

-159 RVQSVVGS
+159 RVQSVVGT

-175 ADEQEAALI
+175 ADEQESALV
-184 EDVFALAEDLQIF
+184 EDLNSIAEDLKKF
-197 KNNKFFIEEDE
+197 RKNKFFIEDDE

-218 KLQRGLKEAFI
+218 QLQRGLKEAFI

-237 LRGERSYLFDFEKP
+237 LRGQRSYLFDFEKP
-251 DEVQIKA
+251 DELQIKDA
-258 SIDDIVLINDFDN
+258 VGDVVLINDFNN

-277 IYLPGFGDRFLYV
+277 IYLNGFGDRYLYV

-381 DEIAQLGRYFNK
+381 DEIAQLGRYFNQ

-404 LVDNT
+404 LIDNT

-430 IVLDPEGN
+430 IVLDPEGK

-451 INKHEEIKNKLADIF
+451 NFKNKKFQNQLSDIF
-466 PELDALFQNLKKS
+466 PELNSLFQNLKKS
-479 EPDRLQSEINL
+479 RSDNLQSEIKL
-490 VRSGKIENFL
+490 VRSGRVENFL

-509 ENLKGYVV
+509 GNLKGYVV

-560 KKFSPLLEKDSDGLR
+560 KKFSPLLSENSDGLR
-575 DMVDVIIRQTD
+575 DMVDVITRQTD

-602 KLKRKNED
+602 ELRRKNEN
-610 LSALVASAVS
+610 LSALIESTVS
-620 LQRAGQPNVLINLF
+620 LQQAGQPNVLINLS
-634 QPKVPIIISIDATL
+634 QPKSPVVTSVDATL
-648 INQALTNILKNAGEA
+648 INQALTNILKNAGESIA
-663 IEARKRNGSS
+663 TRMQN
-673 PSYYG
+673 PSTSNHDG
-678 IIDVVL
+678 IIEVSLKNKSESVVL
-684 IDEPNFILLKISD
+684 NISD

-738 LKLEDSV
+738 LKLEDSA
-745 PSETRDLVGALI
+745 PFENSGITGALI
-757 SIELPKSKNM
+757 SIELPKSKNL

>member
-1 LTFGAVTVV
+1 M
-10 CDVKIQHFCF
+10 
-20 NCVGDILA
+20 A
-28 SIKRNKSLSKWLS
+28 SIKRNKSFSKWLA
-41 NYSNLKPFQSTV
+41 NYSNLKPFKSAI
-53 NISLILLGPILAVAT
+53 NISLILLGPLLAIAT

-85 FFLLFDLVYV
+85 FFLLLDLVYV
-95 LLIVGIVLVRILYV
+95 LLIVGIVVVRILYV

-121 LHFRLASVFTTMSL
+121 LHFRLAGVFTTMSL

-159 RVQSVVGS
+159 RVQSVVGT

-175 ADEQEAALI
+175 ADEQESALVA
-184 EDVFALAEDLQIF
+184 DVLAVAQDLQNF
-197 KNNKFFIEEDE
+197 RKNKFFIEEDE
-208 LRNELASLQL
+208 LRNQLASLQL
-218 KLQRGLKEAFI
+218 ELQRGLKEAFI
-229 LNGLGNIE
+229 LNGVGNIE
-237 LRGERSYLFDFEKP
+237 LRGVRSYLFDFEKP
-251 DEVQIKA
+251 DDLQIKA
-258 SIDDIVLINDFDN
+258 AVENVVLINDFNN

-277 IYLPGFGDRFLYV
+277 IYLTGFGDRYLYV

-303 ETQKTAVLYQQME
+303 ETQKTAILYQQME

-381 DEIAQLGRYFNK
+381 DEIAQLGRYFNQ
-393 MTKQLKHQRDT
+393 MTKRLKHQRDT

-430 IVLDPEGN
+430 IVLDSDGK
-438 VNFTNNS
+438 VSFTNKS
-445 ANILLN
+445 ANILLSINEEN
-451 INKHEEIKNKLADIF
+451 IEKIFQKTLSDIF
-466 PELDALFQNLKKS
+466 PELDALFRKLKKS
-479 EPDRLQSEINL
+479 QAKNLQSEINF
-490 VRSGKIENFL
+490 VRSGRLENFL
-500 VRMAPMNED
+500 VRMAPMKED
-509 ENLKGYVV
+509 KKLKGFVV

-560 KKFSPLLEKDSDGLR
+560 KKFSPLLEKNSDGLR
-575 DMVDVIIRQTD
+575 DMVDVITRQTD

-602 KLKRKNED
+602 KLKRRNED
-610 LSALVASAVS
+610 LTAIVASAVS
-620 LQRAGQPNVLINLF
+620 LQQAGQPNVVINLS
-634 QPKVPIIISIDATL
+634 QPTVPIIISIDATL

-663 IEARKRNGSS
+663 IEARKKNRPS
-673 PSYYG
+673 PSYSG

-684 IDEPNFILLKISD
+684 LDETNSVLLKIAD
-697 NGVGLPQDRSRLFE
+697 NGIGLPQDRSRLFE

-738 LKLEDSV
+738 LKLEDSDA
-745 PSETRDLVGALI
+745 SESDDIMGALI
-757 SIELPKSKNM
+757 SIEIPKPINA

>member
-1 LTFGAVTVV
+1 M
-10 CDVKIQHFCF
+10 
-20 NCVGDILA
+20 
-28 SIKRNKSLSKWLS
+28 KSA
-41 NYSNLKPFQSTV
+41 V
-53 NISLILLGPILAVAT
+53 NISLILLGPLLAIAT

-85 FFLLFDLVYV
+85 FFLLLDLVYV
-95 LLIVGIVLVRILYV
+95 LLIVGIVIVRILYV

-121 LHFRLASVFTTMSL
+121 LHFRLAGVFTTMSL

-159 RVQSVVGS
+159 RVQSVVGT

-175 ADEQEAALI
+175 ADEQESALVA
-184 EDVFALAEDLQIF
+184 DVLAVAQDLQNF
-197 KNNKFFIEEDE
+197 RKNKFFIEEDE
-208 LRNELASLQL
+208 LRNQLASLQL
-218 KLQRGLKEAFI
+218 ELQRGLKEAFI
-229 LNGLGNIE
+229 LNGVGNIE
-237 LRGERSYLFDFEKP
+237 LRGVRSYLFDFEKP
-251 DEVQIKA
+251 DDLQIKEA
-258 SIDDIVLINDFDN
+258 VKNVVLINDFNN

-277 IYLPGFGDRFLYV
+277 IYLTGFGDRYLYV

-303 ETQKTAVLYQQME
+303 ETQKTAILYQQME

-363 KRVGAGE
+363 KRVGAGD

-381 DEIAQLGRYFNK
+381 DEIAQLGRYFNQ
-393 MTKQLKHQRDT
+393 MTKRLKHQRDT

-430 IVLDPEGN
+430 IVLDSDGK
-438 VNFTNNS
+438 VSFTNKS
-445 ANILLN
+445 ANILLSINEEN
-451 INKHEEIKNKLADIF
+451 IERIFQKQLSDIF
-466 PELDALFQNLKKS
+466 PELDALFRELKKS
-479 EPDRLQSEINL
+479 QAKNLQSEINF
-490 VRSGKIENFL
+490 VRSGRLENFL
-500 VRMAPMNED
+500 VRMAPMKED
-509 ENLKGYVV
+509 KKLKGFVV

-560 KKFSPLLEKDSDGLR
+560 KKFSPLLEKNSDGLR
-575 DMVDVIIRQTD
+575 DMVDVITRQTD

-602 KLKRKNED
+602 KLKRRNED
-610 LSALVASAVS
+610 LTALVASAVS
-620 LQRAGQPNVLINLF
+620 LQQAGQPNVVINLS

-663 IEARKRNGSS
+663 IEARKKNS
-673 PSYYG
+673 PSLNYSG

-684 IDEPNFILLKISD
+684 LDKINSVLLTIAD
-697 NGVGLPQDRSRLFE
+697 NGIGLPQDRSRLFE

-738 LKLEDSV
+738 LKLEDSDASG
-745 PSETRDLVGALI
+745 SEDIIGALI
-757 SIELPKSKNM
+757 SIEIPKPISA

>member
-1 LTFGAVTVV
+1 MATL
-10 CDVKIQHFCF
+10 
-20 NCVGDILA
+20 N
-28 SIKRNKSLSKWLS
+28 RNKSLSKWLS
-41 NYSNLKPFQSTV
+41 NYSNLKPFQSV
-53 NISLILLGPILAVAT
+53 INLSLILLGPLLAVAT

-85 FFLLFDLVYV
+85 FFLLLDLIYV

-121 LHFRLASVFTTMSL
+121 LHFRLAGVFTTMSL

-159 RVQSVVGS
+159 RVQSVVGT

-175 ADEQEAALI
+175 ADEQQVALV
-184 EDVFALAEDLQIF
+184 EDILSVEEDLQNF
-197 KNNKFFIEEDE
+197 RKNKNFIEDDE
-208 LRNELASLQL
+208 LRNELASRQL
-218 KLQRGLKEAFI
+218 ALQRGLKEAFI
-229 LNGLGNIE
+229 LNGEGNIE
-237 LRGERSYLFDFEKP
+237 LRGERSYLFGFEKP
-251 DEVQIKA
+251 TQQQIQEA
-258 SIDDIVLINDFDN
+258 IRDIVLISDFNN

-277 IYLPGFGDRFLYV
+277 TFLNGFGDRYLYV
-290 TREVDGTLFNLLD
+290 TRQVDGTLFNLLD

-322 LLNFAV
+322 FLNFAV

-370 LTTQVIEDEGD
+370 LTTQVIEDDGD
-381 DEIAQLGRYFNK
+381 DEIAQLGRYFNQ

-404 LVDNT
+404 LVDST

-430 IVLDPEGN
+430 IVLNPEGQ
-438 VNFTNNS
+438 VSFTNNS
-445 ANILLN
+445 ANILL
-451 INKHEEIKNKLADIF
+451 KHNNTEENQNQLSDVF
-466 PELDALFQNLKKS
+466 PELNSVFHQLKESRVNNL
-479 EPDRLQSEINL
+479 QCEIKL
-490 VRSGKIENFL
+490 VRSGRLENFL
-500 VRMAPMNED
+500 VRMAPMDED
-509 ENLKGYVV
+509 EELKGYVV

-560 KKFSPLLEKDSDGLR
+560 KKFSPLLGDNSEGLR
-575 DMVDVIIRQTD
+575 DMVDVITRQTD
-586 DIRRI
+586 DLRRI

-602 KLKRKNED
+602 ELRRKNED
-610 LSALVASAVS
+610 LNALVSSTVS
-620 LQRAGQPNVLINLF
+620 FQQAGQPNVLINLS
-634 QPKVPIIISIDATL
+634 QPNFPLIISIDPTL

-663 IEARKRNGSS
+663 IETRMQSAPTSDHDGF
-673 PSYYG
+673 
-678 IIDVVL
+678 IDVLVEDGSESVV
-684 IDEPNFILLKISD
+684 IKISD
-697 NGVGLPQDRSRLFE
+697 NGVGLPEDRSRLFE
-711 PYVTTREKG
+711 PYVTTRDKG

-731 IEEHGGV
+731 IEEHGGI
-738 LKLEDSV
+738 LKLEDSA
-745 PSETRDLVGALI
+745 PFENTGIIGALI
-757 SIELPKSKNM
+757 SIELPKSKNL

>member
-1 LTFGAVTVV
+1 MGVT
-10 CDVKIQHFCF
+10 K
-20 NCVGDILA
+20 
-28 SIKRNKSLSKWLS
+28 NKSLSKLLA
-41 NYSNLKPFQSTV
+41 NYLNLKPYQSFI
-53 NISLILLGPILAVAT
+53 NITLIILGPLLAIAT

-80 SVWLR
+80 SAWLR
-85 FFLLFDLVYV
+85 FFLLLDLIYV

-109 LSQRRSRLAGSK
+109 LSQRRSRLAGSN

-159 RVQSVVGS
+159 RVQSVVGA
-167 SLSAARAY
+167 SLSAARSYAY
-175 ADEQEAALI
+175 EQQIALI
-184 EDVFALAEDLQIF
+184 EDARSIAEDLRNF
-197 KNNKFFIEEDE
+197 KKNKTFIEDGE
-208 LRNELASLQL
+208 LRNELANRQLQ
-218 KLQRGLKEAFI
+218 LQRGLKEAFI
-229 LNGLGNIE
+229 LNGSGNIE

-251 DEVQIKA
+251 DEQNLTLAISDVLL
-258 SIDDIVLINDFDN
+258 IDDFNN

-277 IYLPGFGDRFLYV
+277 VYLEGFGDRYLYV
-290 TREVDGTLFNLLD
+290 TREVDGKLFNLLD

-363 KRVGAGE
+363 NRVGAGE

-381 DEIAQLGRYFNK
+381 DEIAQLGRYFNQ
-393 MTKQLKHQRDT
+393 MTKQLKRQRDT
-404 LVDNT
+404 LIENT
-409 EQIEERRR
+409 EHIQERTR

-430 IVLDPEGN
+430 IVLDPDGII
-438 VNFTNNS
+438 NFANNS
-445 ANILLN
+445 AKALLN
-451 INKHEEIKNKLADIF
+451 YKSQDITHNHLSDIF
-466 PELDALFQNLKKS
+466 PELSNLFQQLK
-479 EPDRLQSEINL
+479 DTGADNLQSEINL
-490 VRSGKIENFL
+490 VQAKRLENFL
-500 VRMAPMNED
+500 VRIGTMNED
-509 ENLKGYVV
+509 KKLKGYVV
-517 AFDDITSL
+517 AFDDITKL

-560 KKFSPLLEKDSDGLR
+560 KKFGPLLGSDSYTLQQ
-575 DMVDVIIRQTD
+575 MVEVITRQTD

-602 KLKRKNED
+602 EVKRKNED
-610 LSALVASAVS
+610 ICALITSIIT
-620 LQRAGQPNVLINLF
+620 LQQAGQPLVSINLSK
-634 QPKVPIIISIDATL
+634 PKTPIIISIDATL
-648 INQALTNILKNAGEA
+648 INQAITNIMKNAGEA
-663 IEARKRNGSS
+663 IDARKQKEMAKDTI
-673 PSYYG
+673 G
-678 IIDVVL
+678 IINVMIKEDAESVV
-684 IDEPNFILLKISD
+684 IDISD
-697 NGVGLPQDRSRLFE
+697 NGVGWPEDRSRLFE
-711 PYVTTREKG
+711 PYVTTRDKG

-731 IEEHGGV
+731 VEEHGGV
-738 LKLEDSV
+738 LRLEDST
-745 PSETRDLVGALI
+745 PFDSSDMVGARI
-757 SIELPKSKNM
+757 SIDLPKLTKVINIEAEQTIR

>member
-1 LTFGAVTVV
+1 MALLN
-10 CDVKIQHFCF
+10 K
-20 NCVGDILA
+20 
-28 SIKRNKSLSKWLS
+28 NKSLSKLLS
-41 NYSNLKPFQSTV
+41 SYSNLKLLQSSI
-53 NISLILLGPILAVAT
+53 NISLILLGPLLAVAT

-85 FFLLFDLVYV
+85 FFLLLDLIYV

-121 LHFRLASVFTTMSL
+121 LHFRLAGVFTTMSL

-159 RVQSVVGS
+159 RVQSVVGT

-175 ADEQEAALI
+175 ADEQQAALV
-184 EDVFALAEDLQIF
+184 EDINSLAKGLQNLKSNRPFLED
-197 KNNKFFIEEDE
+197 DD
-208 LRNELASLQL
+208 LRNELASLQIE
-218 KLQRGLKEAFI
+218 LQRGLKEAFI
-229 LNGLGNIE
+229 LNESGNIE

-251 DEVQIKA
+251 DEKEIKKA
-258 SIDDIVLINDFDN
+258 ITDVVLINDFNN
-271 NELRAL
+271 NELRAML
-277 IYLPGFGDRFLYV
+277 YLKGFGNRYLYV

-322 LLNFAV
+322 LLNFAF

-381 DEIAQLGRYFNK
+381 DEIAQLGRYFNQ

-409 EQIEERRR
+409 QQIEERRR

-430 IVLDPEGN
+430 IVLNPDGE
-438 VNFTNNS
+438 VSFTNNS
-445 ANILLN
+445 ANVLLN
-451 INKHEEIKNKLADIF
+451 YTKKIIIPNQLSDIF
-466 PELDALFQNLKKS
+466 PELNDLFQNLKKS
-479 EPDRLQSEINL
+479 GSDNLQSEVKL
-490 VRSGKIENFL
+490 VRSGRIENFL

-509 ENLKGYVV
+509 GNLKGYVV
-517 AFDDITSL
+517 AFDDVTSL

-539 RIAHEIKNPLTPIQ
+539 RIAHEIKNPLTPI
-553 LSAERIR
+553 
-560 KKFSPLLEKDSDGLR
+560 
-575 DMVDVIIRQTD
+575 
-586 DIRRI
+586 
-591 VDEFSKFARMP
+591 
-602 KLKRKNED
+602 
-610 LSALVASAVS
+610 
-620 LQRAGQPNVLINLF
+620 
-634 QPKVPIIISIDATL
+634 
-648 INQALTNILKNAGEA
+648 
-663 IEARKRNGSS
+663 
-673 PSYYG
+673 
-678 IIDVVL
+678 
-684 IDEPNFILLKISD
+684 
-697 NGVGLPQDRSRLFE
+697 
-711 PYVTTREKG
+711 
-720 TGLGLAIVKKI
+720 
-731 IEEHGGV
+731 
-738 LKLEDSV
+738 
-745 PSETRDLVGALI
+745 
-757 SIELPKSKNM
+757 